1 MAIIDGLKSYLQYF
15 LNGYIENKKSRDFK
29 GNEFKKVIIS
39 NAKNIIPQNNFE
51 REQYIT
57 KASCGQGGWSEVPW
71 LAIFDKSITKS
82 ATKGYYIVFLIKS
95 DCSGVYLSLNQGF
108 TFYKNNFKK
117 KSEESIEKVSR
128 YWQSELNTIQ
138 FGKDKPFSLDKIDLN
153 AKSKNTSLPK
163 GYERGNIVSKFYSRE
178 DLDNLSDDELLSD
191 LEQFKIV
198 YHELSSMLASDF
210 EEQIIQIVNSN
221 SVEALDLA
229 LEIKKNKNKKVE
241 VGGETPVP
249 NTLNFPEEIEKSR
262 RKGVKRDYLQQQ
274 KTQLENGLEGEKFVL
289 EIEKQRL
296 LSHENVKL
304 REKVEEIKHVS
315 LVDGDGLGYD
325 ILSYDLIDDCI
336 KEIYIEVKSTKNN
349 INTPFFMSPN
359 EMEFAREKTVQ
370 FRIYRL
376 YKGKSGKLDY
386 YIINNPLK
394 EGDEKIQFKP
404 VSYVVL
410 PKS

>member
-15 LNGYIENKKSRDFK
+15 LNGYLENKSRDFK
-29 GNEFKKVIIS
+29 GNEFIKVITS

-57 KASCGQGGWSEVPW
+57 KASCGQGVWSEVPW

-95 DCSGVYLSLNQGF
+95 DCSGFYLSLNQGF
-108 TFYKNNFKK
+108 TYYEEKFKK
-117 KSEESIEKVSR
+117 NSKESVLKVSK

-138 FGKDKPFSLDKIDLN
+138 FDDDKPFSLEKIDLN
-153 AKSKNTSLPK
+153 AQSKNPRLPR
-163 GYERGNIVSKFYSRE
+163 GYELGNIVSKFYSKE
-178 DLDNLSDDELLSD
+178 DLDNLSENELLSD

-198 YHELSSMLASDF
+198 YHELSSIVASDF
-210 EEQIIQIVNSN
+210 EEQIIQIVNGN
-221 SVEALDLA
+221 SLDGLNLA
-229 LEIKKNKNKKVE
+229 IQNKNSKNKKVE

-249 NTLNFPEEIEKSR
+249 NTLNFPEEIEKSK
-262 RKGVKRDYLQQQ
+262 RKGIKRDYLQQQ

-315 LVDGDGLGYD
+315 QVDGDGLGFD
-325 ILSYDLIDDCI
+325 ILSYDIIDDCI

>member
-1 MAIIDGLKSYLQYF
+1 MTIIDGLKSYLQYL
-15 LNGYIENKKSRDFK
+15 LNGYLQHKGTNMKENKFI
-29 GNEFKKVIIS
+29 EKVMNTEELFS
-39 NAKNIIPQNNFE
+39 QKFFEKEKYNIV
-51 REQYIT
+51 
-57 KASCGQGGWSEVPW
+57 ASCGKGRWAEVPW
-71 LAIFDKSITKS
+71 LAIFETSITDS
-82 ATKGYYIVFLIKS
+82 ATRGYYIVFLFKS

-108 TFYKNNFKK
+108 TFYKDNFKK
-117 KSEESIEKVSR
+117 KSKESIEKVSR

-249 NTLNFPEEIEKSR
+249 NTLNFPEEIEKSK
-262 RKGVKRDYLQQQ
+262 RKGIKRDYLQQQ

-315 LVDGDGLGYD
+315 QVDGDGLGYD

-376 YKGKSGKLDY
+376 YKGESGKLDY

>member
-1 MAIIDGLKSYLQYF
+1 MI
-15 LNGYIENKKSRDFK
+15 
-29 GNEFKKVIIS
+29 
-39 NAKNIIPQNNFE
+39 
-51 REQYIT
+51 
-57 KASCGQGGWSEVPW
+57 
-71 LAIFDKSITKS
+71 
-82 ATKGYYIVFLIKS
+82 
-95 DCSGVYLSLNQGF
+95 CSGFYLSLNQGF
-108 TFYKNNFKK
+108 TYYEEKFKK
-117 KSEESIEKVSR
+117 NSKESVLKVSK

-138 FGKDKPFSLDKIDLN
+138 FDDDKPFSIEKIDLN
-153 AKSKNTSLPK
+153 AQSKNPRLPR
-163 GYERGNIVSKFYSRE
+163 GYELGNIVSKFYSKE
-178 DLDNLSDDELLSD
+178 DLDNLSENELLSD

-198 YHELSSMLASDF
+198 YHELSSMVASDF

-221 SVEALDLA
+221 SLEGLNLA
-229 LEIKKNKNKKVE
+229 LENKYNKKVE
-241 VGGETPVP
+241 VGSETPVP
-249 NTLNFPEEIEKSR
+249 NNLTFPEETDKSK
-262 RKGVKRDYLQQQ
+262 RKGIKRDYLQQQ

-315 LVDGDGLGYD
+315 QVDGDGLGYD
-325 ILSYDLIDDCI
+325 ILSYDMIDDCI

-376 YKGKSGKLDY
+376 YKGESGKLDY

-394 EGDEKIQFKP
+394 EGDKKIQFKP

>member
-221 SVEALDLA
+221 SVEALDFA